1 MDDLQFSQLFWIHVS
16 VSLPKIHSLHNSF
29 TFMQTEYILFLPFA
43 IMLIPLCFFIQNKKT
58 MIELKRKNYQTW
70 NKKGLIVENKWHRFN
85 VTVCVTTCKTILYIF
100 RLQMNLK
107 TKKEF
112 ISISINKA
120 KTWQSCFCKLTK
132 CDKEISQ
139 NTSTSA
145 LRILQTNVS

>member
-1 MDDLQFSQLFWIHVS
+1 
-16 VSLPKIHSLHNSF
+16 
-29 TFMQTEYILFLPFA
+29 
-43 IMLIPLCFFIQNKKT
+43 
-58 MIELKRKNYQTW
+58 
-70 NKKGLIVENKWHRFN
+70 
-85 VTVCVTTCKTILYIF
+85 
-100 RLQMNLK
+100 MNLK

>member
-1 MDDLQFSQLFWIHVS
+1 
-16 VSLPKIHSLHNSF
+16 
-29 TFMQTEYILFLPFA
+29 
-43 IMLIPLCFFIQNKKT
+43 
-58 MIELKRKNYQTW
+58 
-70 NKKGLIVENKWHRFN
+70 
-85 VTVCVTTCKTILYIF
+85 
-100 RLQMNLK
+100 MNLK

-120 KTWQSCFCKLTK
+120 KPWQSCFCKLTK